1 VKEFLSRAG
10 VPYVVRDVDEDDG
23 AYDELLARGW
33 RSVPVTVIGGRAVRG
48 FDRAALREAL
58 AAMAQPGQG
67 KDDT

>member
-1 VKEFLSRAG
+1 MKEFLSRAG

-33 RSVPVTVIGGRAVRG
+33 RSVPVTVIGDRAVKG
-48 FDRAALREAL
+48 FDRVALREAL
-58 AAMAQPGQG
+58 AARVQPDQG